1 MSSKG
6 VEPDP
11 EKLAGIKEFQTPTD
25 KEGVMRFL
33 GAISQF
39 RKWNPDITASSTQLR
54 KLLTK
59 GTVFTWD
66 KAEMEEFENLKSIV
80 ANLKWVTPFD
90 VNLKTRLL
98 VDSSKISGIGYILL
112 QETGEL

>member
-1 MSSKG
+1 MSSRG

-11 EKLAGIKEFQTPTD
+11 EKMAEIEEFQTPSD

-39 RKWNPDITASSTQLR
+39 RKWNPDITASSTELR

-59 GTVFTWD
+59 GMIFSWG
-66 KAEMEEFENLKSIV
+66 EPEEKEFKELKE
-80 ANLKWVTPFD
+80 
-90 VNLKTRLL
+90 
-98 VDSSKISGIGYILL
+98 IGKV
-112 QETGEL
+112 